1 MEGSNT
7 IYYIQGLL
15 VTLTTLLIWFYSPLK
30 VTLGQLF
37 IHKDLY
43 TDDQVETA
51 IMIKNKWLGKLLSC
65 YICFSFWTSLIVGIL
80 FKFLFTLPLIFVF
93 IAWFTY
99 PSLCYLYKSI
109 IDRKS

>member
-1 MEGSNT
+1 MEGSCT
-7 IYYIQGLL
+7 IPYFEGLL
-15 VTLTTLLIWFYSPLK
+15 VTLTALLIWFYSPLK

-37 IHKDLY
+37 IHKNLY

-65 YICFSFWTSLIVGIL
+65 YICFSFWTSLLVGAF
-80 FKFLFTLPLIFVF
+80 FKISYNLPYQFIFLT
-93 IAWFTY
+93 WFTY